1 MQLYRSLSK
10 WHNAVHGRKFT
21 EFQPEWHSHMHKKS
35 AQTTQRLCVNRQV
48 RQGTA
53 QTPCRPTVVKNY
65 LIQLFTNHSM
75 HEPLHD
81 QSYRSNSQ

>member
-35 AQTTQRLCVNRQV
+35 TQTTQRLCVNRQV

-53 QTPCRPTVVKNY
+53 QTPCRAYSREKLLNAVFY
-65 LIQLFTNHSM
+65 
-75 HEPLHD
+75 
-81 QSYRSNSQ
+81 QSLDARASPRSVI

>member
-53 QTPCRPTVVKNY
+53 QTPCRAYSREK
-65 LIQLFTNHSM
+65 LFNTAFH
-75 HEPLHD
+75 
-81 QSYRSNSQ
+81 QSLDARASPRSVI